1 MELSYLSLA
10 RTQICLVK
18 IQHSNSN
25 IVKKKKNPQRH
36 KLKRSHNN
44 YQIQCSNSIIIEVKL
59 LMKFKQ

>member
-18 IQHSNSN
+18 IQHSNSS
-25 IVKKKKNPQRH
+25 IEKKK

-44 YQIQCSNSIIIEVKL
+44 YQIRCSNSIIIEVKL